1 MLAEMENVNI
11 LTDSIN
17 PEFIFLDCCQNGKF
31 SRGKG
36 RGPRDKSVCK
46 GMGGVLGVFMIILPC
61 EFNILGGGPDPPRI
75 AVQRTM
81 YNHVGKMKILK
92 L

>member
-1 MLAEMENVNI
+1 
-11 LTDSIN
+11 
-17 PEFIFLDCCQNGKF
+17 
-31 SRGKG
+31 
-36 RGPRDKSVCK
+36 
-46 GMGGVLGVFMIILPC
+46 MIILPC
-61 EFNILGGGPDPPRI
+61 EFNILGGDPDPLRM